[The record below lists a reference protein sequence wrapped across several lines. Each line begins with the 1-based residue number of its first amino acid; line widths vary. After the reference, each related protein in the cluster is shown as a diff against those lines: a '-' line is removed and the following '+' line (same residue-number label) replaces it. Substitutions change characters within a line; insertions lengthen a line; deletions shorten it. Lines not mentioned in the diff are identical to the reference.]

1 MRKCALRQRIS
12 NDQIKT
18 RRYRAEPADVAAVLA
33 GHQTVARAHVL
44 AGRNETDLIAY
55 VVPRDRRRV
64 PQAAELAAH
73 LRDRLPVPVAPQAY
87 VVLDALPMTNDGRV
101 DVAALPRANGWERR
115 ERAPHVAPRT
125 ATERVVA
132 KVWGEAVGIDRV
144 GIEEDPFDLGK
155 HPMTALQVIA
165 RIKLEFGID
174 LPLRELFQHRTVAE
188 LADWL
193 ESSQPDPALS
203 CLPSAREPDADA
215 GIPLSFQQEQVWF
228 LHRFAP
234 DTIAHHAQTTV
245 RVAGV
250 FDLDRLDRVITELHR
265 RHEILR
271 STYSEVGG
279 KPWQVVH
286 PPQPVQATRLDISDV
301 REGQQKLLAEI
312 VSGELRKP
320 FDMEHLP
327 LIRWTVVRLSVAEYE
342 IIVVQNHLLHDG
354 WSFSLLMR
362 DFKALYNAFA
372 EGVEPSLAELP
383 IQYRDFARWQRSA
396 LETPPMRAQLAY
408 WQNQL
413 TDLPPRLELPA
424 DRPRPGAQS
433 FRGKTLR
440 VDLPPGLAAAMSSFC
455 RAHRVTTFSTMLA
468 AFYAYLYRYTGQRDI
483 CVGSSFASRQAPRTE
498 DLVGMF
504 VNTVLLRCDVDATLG
519 FEDLVEKVHSVVL
532 DATAN
537 ELLPFSELV
546 RVLNPTRE
554 PGRNPLTDVLF
565 SVDDSPIPNLDLA
578 GATGTIFE
586 HGNGAAKL
594 DLNVVVIPHAE
605 RQGPDADYT
614 DGRITMLWEYG
625 VDLFDG
631 ATVSRMAESYL
642 RLLADAIARPAVP
655 LFKLAV
661 LSPRDRVRMLA
672 DWNPERHHPADD
684 GALVHHTVREQA
696 RKAPDAP
703 AIRDGAREVSYADLI
718 HRADSLAG
726 ILRANGVLPRTVVG
740 LCLPRGADLVIAELA
755 VLCVEAAYLPLD
767 PENPPARL
775 AGQYAAAGAVLVITD
790 SVHANRLPDG
800 QARLLMDRL
809 PDVPDEIDAGPA
821 DPAAHNDLAYLIAT
835 SGSTGQPKIVMV
847 EHRSLSNV
855 VAWRRRRCDLGPSD
869 RVAQIASPGFDPS
882 VTDIWPTL
890 TSGAI
895 LYVPDQDTKLDPE
908 RLRSWLV
915 DEGITVT
922 ELPTAL
928 AERVL
933 ALNWPAEP
941 ALRELI
947 IGGDRL
953 RVRPSGDLPFRVLN
967 EYGPTETTAT
977 ATAGHIEPAGAS
989 HMSPDIGRPIA
1000 GTSVYIL
1007 DAWRQLVMP
1016 GVPGE
1021 LWIGGTG
1028 VARGYHGS
1036 AGLTADRFVPDPF
1049 SDVPGSRMYRTGDLA
1064 RHLPSGR
1071 IDFIGRRDRQIKLR
1085 GYRIEPVEIVEA
1097 LRAHPAVTDAVVL
1110 ARTSEDGR
1118 GEKRLVAYLEAEDQ
1132 PALRQQLREHL
1143 ASRVPRYMIPTDLI
1157 MLDSL
1162 PLNRNGKVDERA
1174 LPALGPAEPDP
1185 DFRAPHAGTERWL
1198 AETWCA
1204 ILRLERVGVD
1214 DNFFEIGGHSLLLF
1228 EVQRALAGRGH
1239 NLSIVTFFE
1248 YTTIRHLATYLDKRD
1263 TASGEDAGE
1272 SERAARRGVGRARL
1286 DRRRTALRSAERTN
1300 ASGDLAEGT

>member
-1 MRKCALRQRIS
+1 MTD
-12 NDQIKT
+12 DQIKT
-18 RRYRAEPADVAAVLA
+18 RGYGADPADVAGVLA
-33 GHQTVARAHVL
+33 GHQAVAHAHVL
-44 AGRNETDLIAY
+44 AGRNEASLTAY
-55 VVPRDRRRV
+55 
-64 PQAAELAAH
+64 
-73 LRDRLPVPVAPQAY
+73 
-87 VVLDALPMTNDGRV
+87 
-101 DVAALPRANGWERR
+101 
-115 ERAPHVAPRT
+115 VAPRT
-125 ATERVVA
+125 ATELVVA
-132 KVWGEAVGIDRV
+132 KR
-144 GIEEDPFDLGK
+144 
-155 HPMTALQVIA
+155 
-165 RIKLEFGID
+165 
-174 LPLRELFQHRTVAE
+174 
-188 LADWL
+188 
-193 ESSQPDPALS
+193 
-203 CLPSAREPDADA
+203 PDADA
-215 GIPLSFQQEQVWF
+215 AIPLSFQQEQVWF

-234 DTIAHHAQTTV
+234 YTIAHHAQTTIRIV
-245 RVAGV
+245 GA
-250 FDLDRLDRVITELHR
+250 FDPDRLDQVITEIHR

-271 STYSEVGG
+271 TTYSEVGG

-286 PPQPVQATRLDISDV
+286 PPQPVQATRLDISDI
-301 REGQQKLLAEI
+301 REGQQKLLDEI
-312 VSGELRKP
+312 VFGEMHRP

-327 LIRWTVVRLSVAEYE
+327 LIRWTVVRLSDEE
-342 IIVVQNHLLHDG
+342 HELIVVQNHVLHDG
-354 WSFSLLMR
+354 WSLSLLMR
-362 DFKALYNAFA
+362 EFKALYNAFA
-372 EGVEPSLAELP
+372 EGVEPALAEPP

-396 LETPPMRAQLAY
+396 LETPPMRAQLTY
-408 WQNQL
+408 WLNQL
-413 TDLPPRLELPA
+413 ADLPPRLELPA
-424 DRPRPGAQS
+424 DRARPGVQS
-433 FRGKTLR
+433 FRGETLR
-440 VDLPPGLAAAMSSFC
+440 VDLPPGLVVALRSFC
-455 RAHRVTTFSTMLA
+455 RAHRVTLFSTMIA
-468 AFYAYLYRYTGQRDI
+468 AFYAYLYRCTGQRDI
-483 CVGSSFASRQAPRTE
+483 CVGSSFASRQVPSTE

-504 VNTVLLRCDVDATLG
+504 VNTVLLRCEVDATLG
-519 FEDLVEKVHSVVL
+519 FEHLVGKVHGVVL
-532 DATAN
+532 DAAAN

-546 RVLNPTRE
+546 RVLNPARE

-578 GATGTIFE
+578 GATGTIFQR
-586 HGNGAAKL
+586 GNGAAKL
-594 DLNVVVIPHAE
+594 DLNVVVIPHAD
-605 RQGPDADYT
+605 RQGPDADHT

-642 RLLADAIARPAVP
+642 RLLADAVARPAAP

-661 LSPRDRVRMLA
+661 LSQRDRVRMLA
-672 DWNPERHHPADD
+672 DWNPERHHHGD
-684 GALVHHTVREQA
+684 GGPLVHQTVREQA
-696 RKAPDAP
+696 RNTPDAP
-703 AIRDGAREVSYADLI
+703 AIRDGAREVSYAELI
-718 HRADSLAG
+718 RRADSLAG

-755 VLCVEAAYLPLD
+755 VLCVGAAYLPLD

-790 SVHANRLPDG
+790 SVIANRLPGDFT
-800 QARLLMDRL
+800 RLLIDRL
-809 PDVPDEIDAGPA
+809 PDVPDAVDAGPP
-821 DPAAHNDLAYLIAT
+821 DPAVHNDLAYLIAT

-915 DEGITVT
+915 EVGITVT

-933 ALNWPAEP
+933 ALHWPTEP
-941 ALRELI
+941 ALRTLI

-977 ATAGHIEPAGAS
+977 ATAGHVEPVETPHGP
-989 HMSPDIGRPIA
+989 PDIGRPIA

-1007 DAWRQLVMP
+1007 DAWQQLVMP

-1021 LWIGGTG
+1021 LWIGGIG
-1028 VARGYHGS
+1028 VSRGYHGS
-1036 AGLTADRFVPDPF
+1036 AALTADRFVPDPF

-1064 RHLPSGR
+1064 RHLPSGQ

-1097 LRAHPAVTDAVVL
+1097 LRGHPAVTDAVVL

-1118 GEKRLVAYLEAEDQ
+1118 GEKRLVAYLEAEDR

-1143 ASRVPRYMIPTDLI
+1143 ASRVPRYMIPTDLVL
-1157 MLDSL
+1157 LDSL

-1185 DFRAPHAGTERWL
+1185 DFRAPHTGTERWI
-1198 AETWCA
+1198 AEIWCA
-1204 ILRLERVGVD
+1204 VLRLERVGLD

-1239 NLSIVTFFE
+1239 HLSIVTFFE
-1248 YTTIRHLATYLDKRD
+1248 YTTIHHLATYLDERD
-1263 TASGEDAGE
+1263 MASGKDAGE
-1272 SERAARRGVGRARL
+1272 SDRAARLGAGRVRL
-1286 DRRRTALRSAERTN
+1286 DRRRAALRSAELTN
-1300 ASGDLAEGT
+1300 ATRDPEEET